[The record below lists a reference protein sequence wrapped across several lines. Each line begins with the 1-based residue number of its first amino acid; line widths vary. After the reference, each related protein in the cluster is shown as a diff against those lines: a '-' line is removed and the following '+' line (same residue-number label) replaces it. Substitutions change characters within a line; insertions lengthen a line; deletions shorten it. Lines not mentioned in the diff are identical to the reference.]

1 MVNGQQIQTDALAV
15 AEELRLALT
24 RSQLTQTAFAAALG
38 TSQPRLSTYLS
49 SKVSPSAEFFVRAQ
63 RLGQALE
70 GLRCLH
76 LLSAPTLG
84 LALRT
89 TLNDGDRGWAFRL
102 LMQGRDHLR
111 LVLDSHPDLIAGWLA
126 TPLSTGLEEWD
137 TLTAVVAGHEFSSAG
152 LDAPPWTQRKAL
164 ATPWVVASRLLAPQ
178 EVRAATPTWLAA
190 LNIFVPERD
199 LATV

>member
-1 MVNGQQIQTDALAV
+1 MNGQQSQSNALVV

-24 RSQLTQTAFAAALG
+24 RSQLTQAAFAAALG

-70 GLRCLH
+70 GLRRLH
-76 LLSAPTLG
+76 LLSTPTLG
-84 LALRT
+84 LALRAA
-89 TLNDGDRGWAFRL
+89 LDDGDRGWAFRL

-111 LVLDSHPDLIAGWLA
+111 LVLRSDPNLIAGWLA
-126 TPLSTGLEEWD
+126 ASPSTGFKEWD
-137 TLTAVVAGHEFSSAG
+137 TLTAVVIGHEFTSAG
-152 LDAPPWTQRKAL
+152 LDAPTWTQRDAL
-164 ATPWVVASRLLAPQ
+164 AAPWVVASRLLPPQ
-178 EVRAATPTWLAA
+178 EARAATPAWLAA
-190 LNIFVPERD
+190 LNIFIPERD

>member
-1 MVNGQQIQTDALAV
+1 MNAQQIQTHALTV
-15 AEELRLALT
+15 ADELRLALT
-24 RSQLTQTAFAAALG
+24 RSRLTQSAFAAALG

-63 RLGQALE
+63 HLGEALE

-84 LALRT
+84 LALRA
-89 TLNDGDRGWAFRL
+89 TLDDGDRGWAFRL

-111 LVLDSHPDLIAGWLA
+111 LVLGSRPDLIVGWLA

-137 TLTAVVAGHEFSSAG
+137 TLTAAVAGHEFSSAG
-152 LDAPPWTQRKAL
+152 LDAPRWTRRKAL
-164 ATPWVVASRLLAPQ
+164 PAPWVVASRLLAPS
-178 EVRAATPTWLAA
+178 EVRAATPPWLAD
-190 LNIFVPERD
+190 LNIFLPERD